1 MRSMSTPYAAS
12 PAPAAVATAGKTRVG
27 VVWLGSMGAAIAG
40 NLASAGF
47 ATVLLDRDLRKA
59 ERAARGDA
67 IATNDWQDFA
77 DCEFVITMLPGDG
90 AVLDVAL
97 QLSNVLPTYAV
108 HVSMSTIGGETAR
121 ELADLHHALGQ
132 QYVSAPVLGNPRLAA
147 SRDLLVLAAA
157 DSETLERCMP
167 LLECLGR
174 HVVVIG
180 EHAEEAN
187 RIQLVIDH
195 TPEVA
200 ALETGHATI

>member
-27 VVWLGSMGAAIAG
+27 VVWLGSMGSAIAA
-40 NLASAGF
+40 NLDCAGYS
-47 ATVLLDRDLRKA
+47 TVLVDPDQSKPEGA
-59 ERAARGDA
+59 TPGNA
-67 IATNDWQDFA
+67 IATNHWQDLA
-77 DCEFVITMLPGDG
+77 DCEFVITMLAGDG
-90 AVLDVAL
+90 AVLDVAIE
-97 QLSNVLPTYAV
+97 LSNVLPTYAV
-108 HVSMSTIGGETAR
+108 HVSMSTIGEETAR

-147 SRDLLVLAAA
+147 SRALLVLAAA
-157 DSETLERCMP
+157 DRETLDRCMP

-187 RIQLVIDH
+187 CIQLAIDH
-195 TPEVA
+195 
-200 ALETGHATI
+200 